1 MHHSTN
7 DATSSFSL
15 AKKMYS
21 KLSETNENIVLDVN
35 NWNHSGWHLIYR
47 DREKIEWLLSW
58 KK

>member
-15 AKKMYS
+15 AQKMFD
-21 KLSETNENIVLDVN
+21 KLSETNENIVFDIK

-47 DREKIEWLLSW
+47 DKEKMEWLLSW